1 MNNKKEFITNITRYA
16 IRFFI
21 FFIIISAALIPHAEI
36 FAFDP
41 DYPDFIW
48 TYNSRARKI
57 SAGTQKA
64 IYLTGYSMASEKK
77 RQDIYRLIEETELNS
92 IVFNAK
98 EDSGE
103 IFYNSG
109 VEFFNEIGAV
119 NVYYDI
125 DKVLREMDERNIYSI
140 ARVVLF
146 KDGIITDARPDLS
159 IQNKNT
165 GARIYL
171 DGGYWVDIFNRQIWD
186 YYIELVMELI
196 GKGVDEIQFD
206 YIRAPSRGNI
216 SMAWYPS
223 NTEEKEKIWAI
234 TGFLKAVREAT
245 KNYPVKI
252 SADVFGFVFITEND
266 QGIGQL
272 IEEMAPYLDF
282 LYPMPYPSHYSP
294 GFLGFGQP
302 EAHPYE
308 VVKYTLEKGL
318 ARIGD
323 TECYIIPWIQA
334 FGLQMSYTEREILLQ
349 MKAAQD
355 LDIEGFLFWNAANK
369 YSTVERALKSRT

>member
-1 MNNKKEFITNITRYA
+1 MQQRQIFMNNKKEFITNITRYT

-21 FFIIISAALIPHAEI
+21 FLIIISVALIPLAEI
-36 FAFDP
+36 FAFEP

-48 TYNSRARKI
+48 TYNSRVRKI

-64 IYLTGYSMASEKK
+64 VYLTGYSMASEEK

-103 IFYNSG
+103 IFYNSR

-119 NVYYDI
+119 NAYYDI
-125 DKVLREMDERNIYSI
+125 DKVLREMDERDIYSI

-146 KDGIITDARPDLS
+146 KDGIITDVRPDLA
-159 IQNKNT
+159 IQNRNT

-186 YYIELVMELI
+186 HYIELIMELI

-206 YIRAPSRGNI
+206 YMRAPSRGNL
-216 SMAWYPS
+216 SMAYYPS
-223 NTEEKEKIWAI
+223 NTEEMEKIWAI

-272 IEEMAPYLDF
+272 IEEMAPYLDT
-282 LYPMPYPSHYSP
+282 LYPMPYPSHYS
-294 GFLGFGQP
+294 
-302 EAHPYE
+302 
-308 VVKYTLEKGL
+308 
-318 ARIGD
+318 
-323 TECYIIPWIQA
+323 
-334 FGLQMSYTEREILLQ
+334 
-349 MKAAQD
+349 
-355 LDIEGFLFWNAANK
+355 
-369 YSTVERALKSRT
+369 

>member
-1 MNNKKEFITNITRYA
+1 MNNKKGFSKNLERYT
-16 IRFFI
+16 IRLFI
-21 FFIIISAALIPHAEI
+21 FLIIISVIFIPLTEI

-48 TYNSRARKI
+48 TYNSRDRKI

-64 IYLTGYSMASEKK
+64 VYLTGYSMASEEK
-77 RQDIYRLIEETELNS
+77 RHDIYRLIEETELNS
-92 IVFNAK
+92 LVFNVK

-119 NVYYDI
+119 NAYYNI

-140 ARVVLF
+140 ARIVVF
-146 KDGIITDARPDLS
+146 KDGVITGSRPDLA

-186 YYIELVMELI
+186 YYIELVMELVD
-196 GKGVDEIQFD
+196 KGVDEIQFD

-216 SMAWYPS
+216 SLAVYPS
-223 NTEEKEKIWAI
+223 NTEEMEKKWAI
-234 TGFLKAVREAT
+234 TGFLKTVREAT

-272 IEEMAPYLDF
+272 IEEMAPYLDS
-282 LYPMPYPSHYSP
+282 LCPMPYPSHYSS
-294 GFLGFGQP
+294 GFMGFSQP

-323 TECYIIPWIQA
+323 TECYIIPWMQA

-349 MKAAQD
+349 MKAAED
-355 LDIEGFLFWNAANK
+355 LGIEGFLFWNAANK
-369 YSTVERALKSRT
+369 YSKVERVLKSRV

>member
-1 MNNKKEFITNITRYA
+1 MNNKKGFSKNLERYT
-16 IRFFI
+16 IILFI
-21 FFIIISAALIPHAEI
+21 FLIIISVILIPLTEI

-48 TYNSRARKI
+48 TYNSRDRKI

-64 IYLTGYSMASEKK
+64 VYLTGYSMASEEK
-77 RQDIYRLIEETELNS
+77 RHDIYRLIEETELNS
-92 IVFNAK
+92 LVFNVK

-119 NVYYDI
+119 NAYYNI

-140 ARVVLF
+140 ARIVVF
-146 KDGIITDARPDLS
+146 KDGVITGSRPDLA

-186 YYIELVMELI
+186 YYIELVMELVD
-196 GKGVDEIQFD
+196 KGVDEIQFD

-216 SMAWYPS
+216 SLAVYPS
-223 NTEEKEKIWAI
+223 NTEEMEKKWAI
-234 TGFLKAVREAT
+234 TGFLKTVREAT

-272 IEEMAPYLDF
+272 IEEMAPYLDS
-282 LYPMPYPSHYSP
+282 LCPMPYPSHYSS
-294 GFLGFGQP
+294 GFMGFSQP

-323 TECYIIPWIQA
+323 TECYIIPWMQA

-349 MKAAQD
+349 MKAAED
-355 LDIEGFLFWNAANK
+355 LGIEGFLFWNAANK
-369 YSTVERALKSRT
+369 YSKVERVLKSRV